1 MSVPTHAPKMIHI
14 GDAVVSLSPGS
25 ALESGLGFWFWRQ
38 ADVPDVCV
46 CVCAG
51 GGLPDRGVT
60 ALRCAPPL
68 EHACHDGRQGDV
80 VYECTQTMIE
90 G

>member
-1 MSVPTHAPKMIHI
+1 MIHI

-46 CVCAG
+46 CVFVIVR
-51 GGLPDRGVT
+51 LFV
-60 ALRCAPPL
+60 
-68 EHACHDGRQGDV
+68 
-80 VYECTQTMIE
+80 
-90 G
+90 